1 MSTGKLSM
9 VTSTWTFDGFFQTQ
23 SVTLEL
29 DNDNTSTKPFNIT
42 KLKFFPIKYADP
54 LLTAQLRKEG
64 ETFWDC
70 RKRCYVCY
78 SEDKHIPGENNVC
91 IQPIFGQFVELFM
104 LIVNIT
110 RATRDS

>member
-1 MSTGKLSM
+1 MLA
-9 VTSTWTFDGFFQTQ
+9 STWTFDGFFQTQ

-29 DNDNTSTKPFNIT
+29 EYDNTLTKPFNIT
-42 KLKFFPIKYADP
+42 ELKFFPIKYSDP
-54 LLTAQLRKEG
+54 LLTTQLRKEG
-64 ETFWDC
+64 ETFWNC

-91 IQPIFGQFVELFM
+91 IQSVFVPFMELFM